1 MAEFVQKKVED
12 MRPVLEQMKKLELF
26 SEHEIRYVLGYS
38 CCASVFYIICH
49 IYLL

>member
-26 SEHEIRYVLGYS
+26 NEHEIRYAYKLYFTYF
-38 CCASVFYIICH
+38 VFILIIK
-49 IYLL
+49 LR